1 MPGAPPQDSPPEVLI
16 VEDDPDI
23 AHLAR
28 LHLSAG
34 GFEVVVTGDGEAG
47 LAAFGE
53 QTRLVLLDLGLP
65 DLDGLEVCRRMRERA
80 PRTPILLLTAR
91 GEESDRVLGLELG
104 ADDYLTK
111 PVGYRELVARVRA
124 HLRRVRALAE
134 PGEAPQE
141 VLVVGDLELDTGRH
155 RATWGGAALELT
167 AREFELLSLFA
178 RRRDQV
184 FTRGDLL
191 REVWGTAFSGYEH
204 TVNSHIN
211 RLRKK
216 LVGVGAPRDLVET
229 VWGVGYRLRG
239 DA

>member
-1 MPGAPPQDSPPEVLI
+1 MSERVLI

-28 LHLSAG
+28 LHLSG
-34 GFEVVVTGDGEAG
+34 GGYEVTVAGDGEAG
-47 LAAFGE
+47 LAAFAAGAD
-53 QTRLVLLDLGLP
+53 LVLLDIGLP
-65 DLDGLEVCRRMRERA
+65 DLDGLEVCRRLRRAA
-80 PRTPILLLTAR
+80 PRVPILLLTAR

-124 HLRRVRALAE
+124 HLRRVSVLADGAASEAERVEVGAL
-134 PGEAPQE
+134 E
-141 VLVVGDLELDTGRH
+141 VDVARH
-155 RATWGGAALELT
+155 RARWDGVELDLT
-167 AREFELLSLFA
+167 AREFELLELFA
-178 RRRDQV
+178 RRTGEV

-191 REVWGTAFSGYEH
+191 TELWGTAFAGYEH

-216 LVGVGAPRDLVET
+216 LVAAGAPRDLVET
-229 VWGVGYRLRG
+229 VWGVGYRLG
-239 DA
+239 AQA